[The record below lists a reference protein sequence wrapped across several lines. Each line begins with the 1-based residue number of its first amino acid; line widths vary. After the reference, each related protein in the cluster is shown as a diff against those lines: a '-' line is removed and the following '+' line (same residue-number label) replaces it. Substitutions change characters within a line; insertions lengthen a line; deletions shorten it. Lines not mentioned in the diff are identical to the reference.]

1 MGDLDK
7 DIDEYFAA
15 KARIHEAFGYKPDW
29 VEIPMRDQRSDH
41 WMLVDGEGPGGRC
54 VYSEL
59 PLTLETVEKGEAIY
73 GGPIYSGP
81 IYTQRFLPKWV
92 YRAGKHVMVSVDTET
107 DGNKFLMI
115 FDADKECTDEVL
127 REAYSERWG

>member
-1 MGDLDK
+1 MSDIDK
-7 DIDEYFAA
+7 DIDSYFEIQG
-15 KARIHEAFGYKPDW
+15 RIHEALGYKPDW
-29 VEIPMRDQRSDH
+29 VEIPLDDHRGEH
-41 WMLVDGEGPGGRC
+41 WMIVGSEEDGRC
-54 VYSEL
+54 VYSEE
-59 PLTLETVEKGEAIY
+59 PLTHDSIGEGSKIY
-73 GGPIYSGP
+73 GGP

-115 FDADKECTDEVL
+115 FDADKECTDEAI